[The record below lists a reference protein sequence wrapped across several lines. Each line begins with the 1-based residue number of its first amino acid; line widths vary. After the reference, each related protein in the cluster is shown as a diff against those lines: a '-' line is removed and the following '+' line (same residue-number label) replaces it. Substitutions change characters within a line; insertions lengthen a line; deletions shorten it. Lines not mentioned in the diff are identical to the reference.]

1 MKGTLQ
7 SGTVGEEIFVV
18 EEKHL
23 IDFASNGMPKILSTP
38 WLIWFLEHAGRNAL
52 LPILE
57 PGESCVGTVVNVQ
70 HLAATPLGEKVTCR
84 ARLYAVDGK
93 QFSFQLE
100 AYDEHELIAKG
111 THKRRVIS
119 TSRFDQKIQKK
130 IRKQLGQ

>member
-1 MKGTLQ
+1 MKGTLK

-18 EEKHL
+18 EETHL

-70 HLAATPLGEKVTCR
+70 HLAATPLGEKVICR
-84 ARLYAVDGK
+84 ARLYAVDGN

-111 THKRRVIS
+111 THKRRVIQVERMARKVES
-119 TSRFDQKIQKK
+119 KK
-130 IRKQLGQ
+130 SM